1 MKIIYFIILMYLIG
15 CSSSQDMESYSQ
27 GSTGKAAPEF
37 LPYMEKWRKEF
48 RWRQSMT
55 EAEFKRF
62 QKMNYAPEEIEN
74 IKKNVLG
81 KNPFATFK
89 NYFIIQ
95 KFAGF
100 EIDRKNYAGAVKI
113 WEEYRKFFPNKSDD
127 ISEIIKSLK
136 APEGNITVT
145 DVGEAV
151 NSGSAYNPSPELSGK
166 RLFFT
171 ANSAKDGKGGEDV
184 FYAEYADGKWGKRT
198 AISSL
203 NTSGHEAVLG
213 ISPDGNELMIFGNY
227 PGSLGKGDIFYS
239 LLTEDGWS
247 SPQSYGPP
255 VNSPYFESDAFKT
268 ADGQAILFSSDRPN
282 EYSDTVMKGTYYN
295 ASYWG
300 NTDLYISFRQQDGT
314 YSRPKNLGPMIN
326 SPGAERTPFMHPDG
340 KTLYFS
346 SDGYSGFGGLDL
358 YKSVRLDDTWTKW
371 SKPVHLGKTLN
382 TTSDDWGFQLT
393 ASSDKGF
400 IAGISSKGGNSIY
413 VITPLPPAAK
423 PDNQVAA
430 ISGTVTDENGEP
442 IAVDIEWEDRIT
454 GTSLGKL
461 QSRPNTG
468 EFFITL
474 PLGTEY
480 GYYARKRGYLNES
493 QTVDLRKVKSYTE
506 SKINIRLF
514 SVRAA
519 REKGVEIT
527 INNVS
532 FGPDSD
538 RLETSSYPELKRLA
552 GILSSEKSLKLEV
565 QGHTSTGKSEE
576 FNVDLSS
583 RRAASVVK
591 YLTELGI
598 DRERLVSRGY
608 GSSKPAASNTDEAG
622 RQKNRRV
629 SFRILS
635 EINN

>member
-1 MKIIYFIILMYLIG
+1 
-15 CSSSQDMESYSQ
+15 
-27 GSTGKAAPEF
+27 
-37 LPYMEKWRKEF
+37 
-48 RWRQSMT
+48 MT
-55 EAEFKRF
+55 ESEMKTF
-62 QKMNYAPEEIEN
+62 QKMKDSPDEIEN
-74 IKKNVLG
+74 IKNTVLG
-81 KNPFATFK
+81 KNPFASFK
-89 NYFIIQ
+89 NFFIIQ
-95 KFAGF
+95 KIAGF
-100 EIDRKNYAGAVKI
+100 EISRKNYAGAAKI
-113 WEEYRKFFPNKSDD
+113 WEDYKKFFPNKAEE

-136 APEGNITVT
+136 LPEGNITVA
-145 DVGEAV
+145 DAGDAV
-151 NSGSAYNPSPELSGK
+151 NSGPAYNPSPELSGK

-184 FYAEYADGKWGKRT
+184 FYAEYVEGKWSRRT

-239 LLTEDGWS
+239 TLTEDGWS
-247 SPQSYGPP
+247 PPKSYGMPI
-255 VNSPYFESDAFKT
+255 NSPYFESDAFKT
-268 ADGQAILFSSDRPN
+268 ADGQALLFSSDRPN
-282 EYSDTVMKGTYYN
+282 EYSEQVMKGTYYN

-314 YSRPKNLGPMIN
+314 YGRPKNLGPMIN

-346 SDGYSGFGGLDL
+346 SNGYPGFGGLDL

-382 TTSDDWGFQLT
+382 TTFDDWGFQLT

-400 IAGISSKGGNSIY
+400 IAGGGSRIY
-413 VITPLPPAAK
+413 MVTPLPPAAK
-423 PDNQVAA
+423 PDNQVVA
-430 ISGTVTDENGEP
+430 ISGTITDEKGDP
-442 IAVDIEWEDRIT
+442 IVADIEWEDRLT
-454 GTSLGKL
+454 GAALGKL
-461 QSRPNTG
+461 QSRANTG

-474 PLGTEY
+474 PLGSVY
-480 GYYARKRGYLNES
+480 GYYARKSGYLNES

-506 SKINIRLF
+506 SSINIKLF
-514 SVRAA
+514 TIESAK
-519 REKGVEIT
+519 EKGIEIT

-538 RLETSSYPELKRLA
+538 RLDTSSYPELKRLA
-552 GILSSEKSLKLEV
+552 EILSSEKSLKLEV
-565 QGHTSTGKSEE
+565 QGHTSTGKPED
-576 FNVDLSS
+576 FNIDLSS
-583 RRAASVVK
+583 RRAASVVN
-591 YLTELGI
+591 YLKELGI
-598 DRERLVSRGY
+598 SSERLISKGY
-608 GSSKPAASNTDEAG
+608 GSSKPAVPNTDEAN

-635 EINN
+635 GNS